1 MAESSTRQRI
11 LDVALAAYGTD
22 GFAATSLDALADQ
35 LGVRKQTILYYF
47 PSKQVLFDAVVDEA
61 AADLVAVF
69 DEEASRGLRGINQVE
84 AIVRHVFR
92 LAVRRP
98 ELLGLVRE
106 VTRPGSVTAERLADH
121 VAPTF
126 DRARDFLQREMDA
139 GRLRSSDPAML
150 LLSLYSTVVGVATEL
165 EVQRALG
172 LPPSLR
178 ATVARRQEL
187 IRFLRAALA
196 PEQTAVHPDPA
207 RSG

>member
-1 MAESSTRQRI
+1 MAGPGNTPTRERI
-11 LDVALAAYGTD
+11 LDVALAAFGTD
-22 GFAATSLDALADQ
+22 GFSATSLDALADQ

-47 PSKQVLFDAVVDEA
+47 PSKQALFDAVVDEA
-61 AADLVAVF
+61 AADLVKVF

-106 VTRPGSVTAERLADH
+106 VTRPGSVTAERLAGH

-126 DRARDFLQREMDA
+126 DRAREFLQREMDA

-172 LPPSLR
+172 IPPSLR

-196 PEQTAVHPDPA
+196 PGP
-207 RSG
+207 

>member
-1 MAESSTRQRI
+1 MAEEVSTRERI
-11 LDVALAAYGTD
+11 LDAALTAYGTD
-22 GFAATSLDALADQ
+22 GYAATSLDALAVA
-35 LGVRKQTILYYF
+35 LGLRKQTILYWF
-47 PSKQVLFDAVVDEA
+47 PSKQALFDAVVDEV
-61 AADLVAVF
+61 AADLVKVF
-69 DEEASRGLRGINQVE
+69 DAETSRGLAGINQVE
-84 AIVRHVFR
+84 AIVRRVFR

-106 VTRPGSVTAERLADH
+106 ITRPGSDVASRLRTH

-139 GRLRSSDPAML
+139 GRLRRSDPSML

-172 LPPSLR
+172 MAPTLR
-178 ATVARRQEL
+178 ATVGRRQEL

-196 PEQTAVHPDPA
+196 PE
-207 RSG
+207 

>member
-1 MAESSTRQRI
+1 MAEGDAATTPTRERI

-22 GFAATSLDALADQ
+22 GYAATSLDALAEQ
-35 LGVRKQTILYYF
+35 LGVRKQTILYYY

-61 AADLVAVF
+61 AADLVKVF
-69 DEEASRGLRGINQVE
+69 EEEASRGLSGINQVE

-106 VTRPGSVTAERLADH
+106 VTRPGSVTADRLAAH
-121 VAPTF
+121 VSPTF
-126 DRARDFLQREMDA
+126 DRANEFLQREMDA
-139 GRLRSSDPAML
+139 GRLRKSDPSML

-172 LPPSLR
+172 LQASLR

-187 IRFLRAALA
+187 IRFLRAALL
-196 PEQTAVHPDPA
+196 PD
-207 RSG
+207 

>member
-1 MAESSTRQRI
+1 MAEQSTRERI
-11 LDVALAAYGTD
+11 LDVALAAYGTE
-22 GFAATSLDALADQ
+22 GYAATSLDALAEQ

-47 PSKQVLFDAVVDEA
+47 PSKQALFDAVVDEA
-61 AADLVAVF
+61 ALDLVQVF
-69 DEEASRGLRGINQVE
+69 DEEASRGLRGIAQVE

-106 VTRPGSVTAERLADH
+106 VTRPGSVTAERLAAH

-126 DRARDFLQREMDA
+126 DRAHDFLQREMDA
-139 GRLRSSDPAML
+139 GRLRGSDPSML

-172 LPPSLR
+172 MPPSLR

-196 PEQTAVHPDPA
+196 P
-207 RSG
+207 G

>member
-1 MAESSTRQRI
+1 MAVEVPTRERI
-11 LDVALAAYGTD
+11 LEAALRAYGTD
-22 GFAATSLDALADQ
+22 GFAATSLDALAEQ
-35 LGVRKQTILYYF
+35 LGVRKQTILYWF
-47 PSKQVLFDAVVDEA
+47 PSKQALFDAVVDEA
-61 AADLVAVF
+61 AADLVEVF
-69 DEEASRGLRGINQVE
+69 ETEASKGLRGINQVE

-106 VTRPGSVTAERLADH
+106 VTRPGSAAAARLGDH

-139 GRLRSSDPAML
+139 GRLRRSDPSML

-172 LPPSLR
+172 LSPSLR
-178 ATVARRQEL
+178 ATVGRRQEL

-196 PEQTAVHPDPA
+196 PEPTV
-207 RSG
+207 

>member
-1 MAESSTRQRI
+1 MTDRPTRERI
-11 LDVALAAYGTD
+11 LAVALGAYGTD
-22 GFAATSLDALADQ
+22 GFSATSLDALADQ

-47 PSKQVLFDAVVDEA
+47 PSKQALFDAVVDDA
-61 AADLVAVF
+61 AADLVKVF
-69 DEEASRGLRGINQVE
+69 DEEASRGLSGIQQIE

-106 VTRPGSVTAERLADH
+106 VTRPGSVTAERLAGH

-139 GRLRSSDPAML
+139 GRLRSSDPSML

-196 PEQTAVHPDPA
+196 TESA
-207 RSG
+207 S

>member
-1 MAESSTRQRI
+1 MGDTSTRERI
-11 LDVALAAYGTD
+11 LAAALTAYGTD
-22 GFAATSLDALADQ
+22 GFSATSLDALADQ

-47 PSKQVLFDAVVDEA
+47 PSKQALFDAVVDEA
-61 AADLVAVF
+61 AADLVEVF
-69 DEEASRGLRGINQVE
+69 DEEASRGLSGITQVE

-106 VTRPGSVTAERLADH
+106 VTRPGSVTAGRLAAH
-121 VAPTF
+121 VAPMF
-126 DRARDFLQREMDA
+126 DRARDFLRREMDV
-139 GRLRSSDPAML
+139 GRLRSSDPSML

-187 IRFLRAALA
+187 IRFLDAALA
-196 PEQTAVHPDPA
+196 PVP
-207 RSG
+207 R

>member
-1 MAESSTRQRI
+1 MPVRPTRERI
-11 LDVALAAYGTD
+11 LDVSLVAFGTD

-35 LGVRKQTILYYF
+35 LGVAKQTILYYF
-47 PSKQVLFDAVVDEA
+47 PSKQALFDAVVDEA
-61 AADLVAVF
+61 AADLVKVF
-69 DEEASRGLRGINQVE
+69 DEEASRGLSGIAQVE

-106 VTRPGSVTAERLADH
+106 VTRPGSVTAERLAGH

-126 DRARDFLQREMDA
+126 DRAHEFLRREMEG
-139 GRLRSSDPAML
+139 GRLRSSDPTML

-172 LPPSLR
+172 IPPSLR

-196 PEQTAVHPDPA
+196 PAD
-207 RSG
+207 

>member
-1 MAESSTRQRI
+1 MADTSTRDRI
-11 LDVALAAYGTD
+11 LDVALGAYGTD
-22 GFAATSLDALADQ
+22 GFSATSLDALADQ

-47 PSKQVLFDAVVDEA
+47 PSKQALFDAVVDEA
-61 AADLVAVF
+61 AADLVKVF
-69 DEEASRGLRGINQVE
+69 DEEASRGLSGVEQVD

-106 VTRPGSVTAERLADH
+106 VTRPGSVTAERLAGH

-139 GRLRSSDPAML
+139 GRMRASDPSML

-196 PEQTAVHPDPA
+196 PGSHPPA
-207 RSG
+207 NG

>member
-1 MAESSTRQRI
+1 MAGPGNTPTRERI

-22 GFAATSLDALADQ
+22 GFSATSLDALADQ

-47 PSKQVLFDAVVDEA
+47 PSKHALFDAVVDEA
-61 AADLVAVF
+61 AADLVEVF
-69 DEEASRGLRGINQVE
+69 DEEASRGLRGINQIE

-106 VTRPGSVTAERLADH
+106 VTRPGSVTAERLAGH

-126 DRARDFLQREMDA
+126 DRARAFLQREMDA

-172 LPPSLR
+172 IPPSLR

-196 PEQTAVHPDPA
+196 PGP
-207 RSG
+207 

>member
-1 MAESSTRQRI
+1 MAEHSTRERI
-11 LDVALAAYGTD
+11 LDVALGAYGTD
-22 GFAATSLDALADQ
+22 GFAATSLDALAEQ

-47 PSKQVLFDAVVDEA
+47 PSKQALFDAVVDEA
-61 AADLVAVF
+61 ALDLVGVF
-69 DEEASRGLRGINQVE
+69 DEEASRGLRGIAQVE

-92 LAVRRP
+92 LAVSRP

-106 VTRPGSVTAERLADH
+106 VTRPGSVTAERLAGH

-139 GRLRSSDPAML
+139 GRLRSSDPDML

-172 LPPSLR
+172 TPPSLR

-196 PEQTAVHPDPA
+196 PEPGSP
-207 RSG
+207 